1 MFSQASDSY
10 DRIASNNANSLL
22 QVRNAFWV
30 SEGRKQGAKSIRA
43 RVRARENRMKPSVRT
58 LFLGTRPSCL
68 PSPGDRFSAQ
78 MTENRIITG
87 QPCKGQ
93 PSN

>member
-30 SEGRKQGAKSIRA
+30 LAGRRRGTKSIRA
-43 RVRARENRMKPSVRT
+43 RIRARENRMKPSVRT
-58 LFLGTRPSCL
+58 SFLGTRPSCL
-68 PSPGDRFSAQ
+68 PSPGGPFFCTGDRKP
-78 MTENRIITG
+78 NL
-87 QPCKGQ
+87 
-93 PSN
+93 